1 MPKLLFWIV
10 LGELLIGLGAFLAW
24 GWPPALIVAG
34 ISVALDAVW
43 TARDQHYQEA
53 RARYEQDRGENDA
66 AFLSAQAQLRR
77 RL

>member
-1 MPKLLFWIV
+1 MPKLLFWVI

-34 ISVALDAVW
+34 ISVALDAVL
-43 TARDQHYQEA
+43 TVRDQHYQEA
-53 RARYEQDRGENDA
+53 RARYEQARGENDA

>member
-1 MPKLLFWIV
+1 MPKLLVWVI
-10 LGELLIGLGAFLAW
+10 LGELLIGLGVGLTW

-34 ISVALDAVW
+34 VSVALDAVL
-43 TARDQHYQEA
+43 TVRDQHYQQA
-53 RARYEQDRGENDA
+53 KARYEQARGENNA